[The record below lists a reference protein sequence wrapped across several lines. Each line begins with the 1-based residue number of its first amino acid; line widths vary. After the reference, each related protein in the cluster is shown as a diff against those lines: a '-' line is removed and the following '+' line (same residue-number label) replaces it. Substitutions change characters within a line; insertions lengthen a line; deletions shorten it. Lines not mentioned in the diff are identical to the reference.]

1 MHSNPT
7 TFTTVPCTAPHDL
20 LLVRYKTPTTQI
32 HWRKSEND
40 KLQCSKTTKPFGSIA
55 TAAGTV
61 LRRDGKKLLSAATS
75 RAPCRS
81 PWDCRGIVRAVFFR
95 KSQGRQKRDTTAA
108 AGLLLQP
115 TDYITDLPPH
125 SLPLFILWDYW
136 HGKRINEGIL

>member
-1 MHSNPT
+1 MHTNPT

-32 HWRKSEND
+32 HWRKSKND
-40 KLQCSKTTKPFGSIA
+40 KLQCSKTTTPFGTIA
-55 TAAGTV
+55 TAGGKV

-115 TDYITDLPPH
+115 TNYITDLPPH

-136 HGKRINEGIL
+136 HGERINEGIL